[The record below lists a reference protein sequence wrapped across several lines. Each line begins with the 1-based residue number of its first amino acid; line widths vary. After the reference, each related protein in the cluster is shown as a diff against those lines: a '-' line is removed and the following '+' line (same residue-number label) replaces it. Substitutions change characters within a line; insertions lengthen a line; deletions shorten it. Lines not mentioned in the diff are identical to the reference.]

1 MKALLIFIVILTAFS
16 KGHSQLVEVKGVVL
30 REDSLTPINGA
41 VIYNKNSFLG
51 TISNRNGNFKMRVK
65 AGDTLIVS
73 HLSFITSLV
82 VFENTNFGPDEK
94 IHVNLKIR
102 SYELPVIDVRRYR
115 IRERAAKPLSMR
127 RTDNIVYNMGTMK
140 IENASPY
147 YNNPNST
154 GIPGV
159 MPSYGLVI
167 PDFKEIKRQEQLAKV
182 AEMEKKD
189 RAKRFVSYKY
199 NKSVVN
205 RLTGLTGNELE
216 NFMNFCKPTDKTV
229 TEASEYEMTY
239 YILDCYNRFL
249 EENE

>member
-1 MKALLIFIVILTAFS
+1 MKVLLIFFFVLTALS
-16 KGHSQLVEVKGVVL
+16 SYGQLVEIKGIVL
-30 REDSLTPINGA
+30 REDSLTPIYGA

-51 TISNRNGNFKMRVK
+51 TISNKNGNFKMRVK
-65 AGDTLIVS
+65 AGDTLVVS
-73 HLSFITSLV
+73 HLSFLTSLV
-82 VFENTNFGPDEK
+82 VFENTNFSPNEK

-115 IRERAAKPLSMR
+115 IRERTPKPMSMR

-140 IENASPY
+140 IEQLSPY
-147 YNNPNST
+147 YNNPHST

-159 MPSYGLVI
+159 MPGYALTI

-189 RAKRFVSYKY
+189 RAKRYVNYKY
-199 NKSVVN
+199 NKSIVN
-205 RLTGLTGNELE
+205 RLTGLNGNELE
-216 NFMNFCKPTDKTV
+216 NFMNFCKPTDKTI

-239 YILDCYNRFL
+239 YILDCYDRFIQ
-249 EENE
+249 ENE